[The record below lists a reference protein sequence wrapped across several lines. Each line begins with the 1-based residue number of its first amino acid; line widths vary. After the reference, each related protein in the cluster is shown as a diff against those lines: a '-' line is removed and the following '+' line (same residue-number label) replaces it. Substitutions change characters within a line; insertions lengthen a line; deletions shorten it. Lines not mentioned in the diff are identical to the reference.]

1 MMDTSD
7 YWMIDSLV
15 EKATINTRKMFKKE
29 SWIMKIEVIKP
40 KFYLVYYNKM
50 LSIIVMADDDFE
62 LKKGL
67 ESLFMLDHIAKHIII
82 VDL

>member
-1 MMDTSD
+1 
-7 YWMIDSLV
+7 
-15 EKATINTRKMFKKE
+15 
-29 SWIMKIEVIKP
+29 MKIEVIKL

-67 ESLFMLDHIAKHIII
+67 EAIFMLDHIAKHIII